1 MLGRLVLLDLV
12 TLSLF
17 LARAVMHPRHDREP
31 PMQSRIDAADKLRA
45 RKRAAR
51 SRRAK
56 MFGAGIAG
64 PNFHNITAGWT
75 GRYLFPSKMKP

>member
-1 MLGRLVLLDLV
+1 MQAPNATELMR
-12 TLSLF
+12 T
-17 LARAVMHPRHDREP
+17 RRDRNL
-31 PMQSRIDAADKLRA
+31 PMQCRIDAAQKLQA
-45 RKRAAR
+45 SKRAAR

-64 PNFHNITAGWT
+64 PNFYNITAGWT

>member
-1 MLGRLVLLDLV
+1 
-12 TLSLF
+12 
-17 LARAVMHPRHDREP
+17 
-31 PMQSRIDAADKLRA
+31 MQCRIDAAQKLQA
-45 RKRAAR
+45 SKRAAR

-64 PNFHNITAGWT
+64 PNFYNITAGWT